1 MSSSIG
7 CLLTFLVMIF
17 FYLLWPVMRI
27 AGFLFGNPLKRKNTN
42 KRDYSSNDTQNGQ
55 TNSEGK
61 IFRADEGEYVDF
73 EEIEN

>member
-7 CLLTFLVMIF
+7 CLLAFLVMIF
-17 FYLLWPVMRI
+17 FYLLWPFMRI
-27 AGFLFGNPLKRKNTN
+27 AGFLFGNPLKRKNTGKGN
-42 KRDYSSNDTQNGQ
+42 HSSNDTRSEQ
-55 TNSEGK
+55 TNPEGK